1 MRPLNTQVLRRERRR
16 EWRGFPSGRRA
27 THAVV
32 TAYGRHQR
40 DRASREAFS
49 AFCAQLRATGAGDD
63 GG

>member
-1 MRPLNTQVLRRERRR
+1 MRPLGTRVLRRERRR

-40 DRASREAFS
+40 DRDHREAFS
-49 AFCAQLRATGAGDD
+49 AFCAQRRAGAGDD